1 MTENAERGRR
11 AVVTGG
17 AGFLGSWLCEALLA
31 RGWAVSCLDNRLTG
45 SLDNLQDA
53 LSSPR
58 FTYRDVDV
66 TREVPPEEANVVYHL
81 ASVASPVHYQRLPV
95 ETLLVGSHGTLNALE
110 LARRTNARFVLA
122 STSEVYGDPA
132 EHPQRE
138 TYWGNVNPIGE
149 RSMYDEAKRFSEAL
163 TMAYRRHHRVDTGI
177 VRIFN
182 TYGPRMARHDGR
194 MIPEFISRA
203 LRGEP
208 LLVSGDG
215 NQTRS
220 LCYLTDTVDGLLA
233 MGDSSHAGPINLGN
247 PVEQSVNA
255 IARRIVTSARSTS
268 SIEHVAGRPDDPQR
282 RCPDITQARDALGW
296 APRTGWEEGLAH
308 TIRWFRERRP

>member
-1 MTENAERGRR
+1 VSENAARGRH

-17 AGFLGSWLCEALLA
+17 AGFLGSWLCDALLA
-31 RGWAVSCLDNRLTG
+31 GGWTVSCLDNRVTG

-53 LSSPR
+53 LSSPA
-58 FTYRDVDV
+58 FTYRDADV
-66 TREVPPEEANVVYHL
+66 TQEIVSERADVVYHL
-81 ASVASPVHYQRLPV
+81 ASVASPIHYQRLPV
-95 ETLLVGSHGTLNALE
+95 ETLLVGSHGTHNALE
-110 LARRTNARFVLA
+110 LARRTSARFVLA

-132 EHPQRE
+132 EHPQHE

-182 TYGPRMARHDGR
+182 TYGPRMATQDGR

-208 LLVSGDG
+208 LVVSGDG

-220 LCYLTDTVDGLLA
+220 LCYVTDTVEGLVA
-233 MGDSSHAGPINLGN
+233 MGGSTHAGPINLGN

-255 IARRIVTSARSTS
+255 IAHRIIAATRSRS
-268 SIEHVAGRPDDPQR
+268 SIEHVPSRPDDPHR
-282 RCPDITQARDALGW
+282 RCPDIAQAREALGW
-296 APRTGWEEGLAH
+296 APRTGWDEGLAH
-308 TIRWFRERRP
+308 TIRWFEQRDR

>member
-53 LSSPR
+53 LSSPG

>member
-31 RGWAVSCLDNRLTG
+31 RGWAVSCLDNRVTG

-53 LSSPR
+53 LSSPG